1 MGNLCL
7 CNLLHLSPWYLSSK
21 SIIQIPL
28 NSLSVFPLLSISFG
42 FDPKVTK
49 NLRSMSKECK
59 WV

>member
-1 MGNLCL
+1 MGNFCL

-49 NLRSMSKECK
+49 KPEEYVKRM
-59 WV
+59 